1 MAKSF
6 KPQDQQPAAD
16 GGGQRAQ
23 GPVYPPGFNPVSKA
37 KQLHEAMDCWGTDER
52 VVLDVLRT
60 GRQDLTRA
68 IESSFNRMYSRSLR
82 SWLHK
87 ELSGGD
93 LTKALQLLGRGD
105 FTLAQK
111 LNQAADGW
119 GVDSQ
124 KIFRALETAT
134 PAELQE
140 VRDNARL
147 RNRLKDELNDDD
159 YDLALAYLNGKGV
172 LAARLRRA
180 VGGWGTDEEQI
191 WRSITKA
198 SDEEKQFILTKPAL
212 MKALRSDLNDAD
224 YLRASRMLGG
234 TWDNADKIEV
244 AMAGWGTDEAQ
255 LKAAISGLT
264 AAEFQKLAQGTTRIS
279 GIPGLITQLTSEL
292 SGDTEFEAL
301 ESLHQKRLAY
311 DTQYAVEYRA
321 EQGKKLGESAM
332 ADEGSAALIAAEG
345 QSMSA
350 VSRLKMACRGWNTD
364 EESIWDVCASI
375 PSMQGQWILRH
386 NPDGILRTL
395 KTSLSVDE
403 YIDVRRALGGG
414 AIGRIQV
421 LRAAV
426 EGLGTNEQQL
436 YDAIG
441 PILDE
446 KLGSE
451 VLHDASIMS
460 QIRNDLDPRMYRVF
474 EDALTTGTFT
484 SMMRLKWATARY
496 GTDEDLVWKLCEN
509 RGSEWHTGG
518 EIKPEVDQILKDELS
533 TRDYWRA
540 IDLIRG
546 PAEGE
551 QAKLE
556 RAKELLERERGSGIS
571 VALMDMVS
579 GDGQHADE
587 SWRDY
592 QVVYNQAYEDGKISE
607 EEQGRLSDAEEYSN
621 YTTEQYREAKAT
633 VAQWASQI
641 AVTIVGIVATVLT
654 AGAAAGPFLVALG
667 SNMGTICTSMVTAA
681 ALKVG
686 ISKAIE
692 GEGYDLD
699 SLDTLVDGVGAAVE
713 AGLFV
718 VGNVG
723 AANIMRGASKTKFV
737 QGIAPSVEKT
747 FGSAGKRILAGGF
760 EGAIDGSIG
769 GLGEGIFQGLASD
782 RAWSGGLGEVFS
794 NVGATTMLHTA
805 LGGTM
810 GFAGGSAFRSIGETV
825 GPALRR
831 NFGNTVEGAATGS
844 NSVDDIMAKM
854 PDDLEGSTTDQR
866 RLLLAA
872 HETNQR
878 MQGAADEI
886 TTAHGMEP
894 TKVGL
899 KGNKFGAKVDDL
911 NQDEFIGKVLEKT
924 RRWGDPEEIGAMRDM
939 SRGRF
944 DCDDVDQARAVA
956 TDLKDRF
963 SQSYGA
969 DNVKV
974 KEPKPSDSY
983 VRWHVLVRDPQT
995 SVWHEWQVGTKAL
1008 TRFIEGVEVPLPSGV
1023 RLHGKP
1029 NFHVVMYDVLDKL
1042 DDANVRNQHGLD
1054 DGIQARIGLTEVQP
1068 KYNELMAEA
1077 GNLEKGAEEPFA
1089 FDIRLM
1095 NLADDLGEVLK
1106 KLEAESP
1113 GITQA
1118 LDTKLLSNIDTAPKA
1133 AAQGMDGVDGPVH
1146 HADMPFFSRW
1156 KSKPEPTLQDD
1167 PLPKL
1172 RPEHETGGVEYKNF
1186 DNSKAFLS
1194 DGKVDPHAAKQGA
1207 LGDCYLLAGC
1217 AAEARANPDGIRSLI
1232 KDNGDGT
1239 FDVTLHMRESWYDN
1253 AKPKVFT
1260 VDSRFPARG
1269 GNPIYAKVG
1278 RSADGEDEM
1287 WMPLIE
1293 KALAQE
1299 TGSYDLISGGNINKK
1314 VNFGGVHELLTGNK
1328 TKYVKTESLSDERLL
1343 MRMKQALDS
1352 REPIAAGTY
1361 NFNDDKSMRSAAES
1375 LNIYANHAYSVE
1387 SVNVDA
1393 GTVSLQNPWG
1403 SSHPTDVRI
1412 EDFKKYYSRLDIGS
1426 APTPRSNVAGG
1437 PVHQPDGGEGVA
1449 EVLVGDNLTNSMT
1462 RAAEVLKKVGQE
1474 GLDHGVAGTKSMASG
1489 QTRSGAQEML
1499 QESHLE
1505 STDIVFPGEGMREAL
1520 WGLLTSPNQ
1529 IRFLGTYSDSA
1540 AAFFVEPNA
1549 GSVIITTPNGEFL
1562 DAFSL
1567 GPNHIDQLLST
1578 GAF

>member
-6 KPQDQQPAAD
+6 KPQDQQPAPE
-16 GGGQRAQ
+16 GGGQRVAA
-23 GPVYPPGFNPVSKA
+23 PVYPPGFNPVSKA

-52 VVLDVLRT
+52 TVLDVLRT

-82 SWLHK
+82 SWLYK

-134 PAELQE
+134 SAELQE
-140 VRDNARL
+140 VRDNASL
-147 RNRLKDELNDDD
+147 KKRLKDELNDDD

-224 YLRASRMLGG
+224 YLRASRMLAG

-244 AMAGWGTDEAQ
+244 SMAGWGTDEAQ
-255 LKAAISGLT
+255 LIAAV
-264 AAEFQKLAQGTTRIS
+264 AALNESEFQKLARGTSRVS
-279 GIPGLITQLTSEL
+279 GIPSLIAQFTSEL
-292 SGDTEFEAL
+292 SGDTEFQVL

-311 DTQYAVEYRA
+311 DTEYAAEYRA
-321 EQGKKLGESAM
+321 EQAEKLGESAM
-332 ADEGSAALIAAEG
+332 SEEGSAALIASDG

-350 VSRLKMACRGWNTD
+350 VSRLKMACRGWTTD

-375 PSMQGQWILRH
+375 PSGQGQWILRN
-386 NPDGILRTL
+386 NPDGVLNAL
-395 KTSLSVDE
+395 KGSLSTDE

-436 YDAIG
+436 YDSLES
-441 PILDE
+441 ILAE
-446 KLGSE
+446 GVAEE

-460 QIRNDLDPRMYRVF
+460 QVRNDIDARMYQVF
-474 EDALTTGTFT
+474 REALTTGTFT
-484 SMMRLKWATARY
+484 AMMRLKWATARY
-496 GTDEDLVWKLCEN
+496 GTDEDLVWDVCGN
-509 RGSEWHTGG
+509 YGSEWYTGG
-518 EIKPEVDQILKDELS
+518 EINPEVDRILLSELS

-546 PAEGE
+546 PPQGE
-551 QAKLE
+551 QDKLE
-556 RAKELLERERGSGIS
+556 RAKELLERERGSGVS

-592 QVVYNQAYEDGKISE
+592 QVVYNQAYEDGKVSE
-607 EEQGRLSDAEEYSN
+607 EEQARLSDAEEYSN

-641 AVTIVGIVATVLT
+641 AVTIVGIVATVMT
-654 AGAAAGPFLVALG
+654 AGAAAGPFLLALS
-667 SNMGTICTSMVTAA
+667 SNMGTICTSMVAAA

-686 ISKAIE
+686 VTKAIE
-692 GEGYDLD
+692 GEGYDLN

-723 AANIMRGASKTKFV
+723 AANIMRGVSKTKFV

-747 FGSAGKRILAGGF
+747 FGTAGKRILAGGF
-760 EGAIDGSIG
+760 EGAIDGTIG
-769 GLGEGIFQGLASD
+769 GLGEGLFQGLASD

-805 LGGTM
+805 LGGSM
-810 GFAGGSAFRSIGETV
+810 GFAGGSMFRSIGETV
-825 GPALRR
+825 GPSFRR
-831 NFGNTVEGAATGS
+831 NFGNSVDGATPGTG
-844 NSVDDIMAKM
+844 SVDDIMAKM

-866 RLLLAA
+866 RLLMAA

-878 MQGAADEI
+878 MQVAADDI
-886 TTAHGMEP
+886 TAAHGMEP

-899 KGNKFGAKVDDL
+899 KGNKFGAQADEL

-944 DCDDVDQARAVA
+944 DCDDVDQARSVA

-963 SQSYGA
+963 SKSYGA

-974 KEPKPSDSY
+974 KEPKDGDVY
-983 VRWHVLVRDPQT
+983 VRWHILVRDPQT

-1008 TRFIEGVEVPLPSGV
+1008 TTFIEDVKVPLPPGV
-1023 RLHGKP
+1023 RLHAEP

-1042 DDANVRNQHGLD
+1042 DDPNIRNQHGLD
-1054 DGIQARIGLTEVQP
+1054 DGLRSRIGLTEVKPRYDQ
-1068 KYNELMAEA
+1068 LMAEA
-1077 GNLEKGAEEPFA
+1077 GNVKKGAEEPFA
-1089 FDIRLM
+1089 FDVRLA
-1095 NLADDLGEVLK
+1095 NLSDDLGEVLK
-1106 KLEAESP
+1106 KLEAEHP
-1113 GITQA
+1113 GMTQL
-1118 LDTKLLSNIDTAPKA
+1118 LDTKLLSNVNAAPKA
-1133 AAQGMDGVDGPVH
+1133 TAQIADGIDGPVH
-1146 HADMPFFSRW
+1146 HADMPFFGT
-1156 KSKPEPTLQDD
+1156 KKATPEPKLQDD

-1186 DNSKAFLS
+1186 DNSKAFLA
-1194 DGKVDPHAAKQGA
+1194 DGKIDPHSAKQGA

-1217 AAEARANPDGIRSLI
+1217 AAEARANPEGIRSLI

-1239 FDVTLHMRESWYDN
+1239 FDVTLYMRASWYDN

-1278 RSADGEDEM
+1278 RSVDGDDEM

-1314 VNFGGVHELLTGNK
+1314 VSFGGVHELLTGNK
-1328 TKYVKTESLSDERLL
+1328 TRYVKTDSLSDERLL
-1343 MRMKQALDS
+1343 MRMKQSLDS
-1352 REPIAAGTY
+1352 REPIAAGTH

-1403 SSHPTDVRI
+1403 SSHPTDI
-1412 EDFKKYYSRLDIGS
+1412 SIADFKKYYSRLDIGTQ
-1426 APTPRSNVAGG
+1426 PKQTNVGG
-1437 PVHQPDGGEGVA
+1437 GV
-1449 EVLVGDNLTNSMT
+1449 
-1462 RAAEVLKKVGQE
+1462 Q
-1474 GLDHGVAGTKSMASG
+1474 
-1489 QTRSGAQEML
+1489 
-1499 QESHLE
+1499 
-1505 STDIVFPGEGMREAL
+1505 
-1520 WGLLTSPNQ
+1520 
-1529 IRFLGTYSDSA
+1529 
-1540 AAFFVEPNA
+1540 
-1549 GSVIITTPNGEFL
+1549 
-1562 DAFSL
+1562 
-1567 GPNHIDQLLST
+1567 
-1578 GAF
+1578 